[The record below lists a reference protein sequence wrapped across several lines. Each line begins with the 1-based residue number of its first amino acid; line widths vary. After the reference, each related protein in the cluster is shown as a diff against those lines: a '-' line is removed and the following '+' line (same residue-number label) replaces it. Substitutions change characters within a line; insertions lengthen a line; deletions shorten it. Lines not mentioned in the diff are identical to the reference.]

1 VNEMLLSA
9 LLGNAVLLA
18 VFAYLAVEIR
28 RDVRETRD
36 KVLVMWEWYQ
46 TIVERRQNS
55 GAKEV

>member
-1 VNEMLLSA
+1 MLLSA